1 MNRRFYILI
10 PVVVAILMLTLAAC
24 TRTASVAPGSAQ
36 QTEVPFAV
44 GTVPANA
51 LEEAKRATET
61 ALALTGVPTV
71 AITPVP
77 KAQPT
82 AAPAEEE
89 EEESP
94 IATPV
99 ITRPATYTL
108 QRGEWPI
115 CIARR
120 YNLDLNSFFAANGL
134 NMNSKP
140 AVGTVLIIPQ
150 TGTWSN
156 AWGPR
161 ALRSHPDKYTVQ
173 AGDTIYTI
181 ACRYGDVH
189 PDSIIAVNKL
199 SDGNIQVGQVLQI
212 P

>member
-1 MNRRFYILI
+1 MNKRLYILI
-10 PVVVAILMLTLAAC
+10 PVVVTILMLTLAAC
-24 TRTASVAPGSAQ
+24 TRTASVAPSSAQ
-36 QTEVPFAV
+36 QTEVPFEV
-44 GTVPANA
+44 GTVPVNA

-61 ALALTGVPTV
+61 ALALTGIPTV

-77 KAQPT
+77 KSQPT
-82 AAPAEEE
+82 AVPKEENE
-89 EEESP
+89 EAP

-140 AVGTVLIIPQ
+140 AVGTVLVIPQ

-161 ALRSHPDKYTVQ
+161 ALRPHPDKYTVQ

-189 PDSIIAVNKL
+189 PDSIIAVNGL
-199 SDGNIQVGQVLQI
+199 SNGNIQVGQVLQI

>member
-10 PVVVAILMLTLAAC
+10 PVVVAILMLILAAC

-61 ALALTGVPTV
+61 ALALTKVPTV

-82 AAPAEEE
+82 AVPEKKEENAII
-89 EEESP
+89 P
-94 IATPV
+94 TPV

-140 AVGTVLIIPQ
+140 AVGTVLVIPQ
-150 TGTWSN
+150 TGTWSSN
-156 AWGPR
+156 WGPR
-161 ALRSHPDKYTVQ
+161 ALRPHPDKYTVQ

-189 PDSIIAVNKL
+189 PDSIIAVNGL
-199 SDGNIQVGQVLQI
+199 SDGNVKVGQVLQI